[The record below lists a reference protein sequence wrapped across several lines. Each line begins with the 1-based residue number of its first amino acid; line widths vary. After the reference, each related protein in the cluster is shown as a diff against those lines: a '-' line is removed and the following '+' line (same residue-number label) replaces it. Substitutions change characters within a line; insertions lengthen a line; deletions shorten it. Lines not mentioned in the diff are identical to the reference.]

1 MIGNTSEN
9 ARGIYRSAKRPEIP
23 EGGMDAAYCATLA
36 YMNHPYA
43 ERQFARWA
51 SDLDLP
57 SGYDPRELL
66 YWESRTGS
74 WFAHNVSEFVIA
86 WQDVFLP
93 FNCRALLVD
102 LMSAPAATRVRPATE
117 LYTAVVAELW
127 PELLGYPINP
137 VSPWMTL
144 RRQAYLVL
152 RDLKRRALGTVK
164 GSSRAAV
171 N

>member
-74 WFAHNVSEFVIA
+74 WFAQNVSEFVLA
-86 WQDVFLP
+86 WKEVYLP
-93 FNCRALLVD
+93 YNCRALLED
-102 LMSAPAATRVRPATE
+102 MLAAPAELRVKPSNEFYSLVIR
-117 LYTAVVAELW
+117 ELW
-127 PELLGYPINP
+127 PELLKYPINP
-137 VSPWMTL
+137 VGRIEALRKWVYRTL
-144 RRQAYLVL
+144 RRMRRRL
-152 RDLKRRALGTVK
+152 RGRTERP
-164 GSSRAAV
+164 
-171 N
+171 